1 MGRNPVD
8 AKTYPLQE
16 ILKPERRYIIPTF
29 QRDYE
34 WTLEGQWKL
43 LFEDLENT
51 ADRLVDAR
59 ASQSENSAILK
70 NREQNVTPH
79 FLGAIVCASLPF
91 ATGGVALRSVI
102 DGQQRLT
109 TIQLLSRGL
118 LDVLQETGSE
128 RRKSV
133 RRMLFNPDDV
143 VDSPEEVYK
152 LWPRRRDR
160 EVWPTA
166 MGDAVPAYAGSND
179 HLYLRARRYFA
190 EAVRESVRN
199 DAGEPDPE
207 RLQALADALSSL
219 FKLVVID
226 LEDNDDAQVI
236 FEVLNGRQTP
246 LAPID
251 LVKNLLFLRGELG
264 DEDVDRLYET
274 YWAGFDDD
282 WWKVEVGRGH
292 AARGRR
298 DVLLSVWLTAVSG
311 EEANVSHLYREARE
325 YLNAPGAP
333 DTECVLRELSDYA
346 KAYRA
351 IYGAEA
357 VDPRLRASY
366 DRLNEFEITTAV
378 PLLAWLR
385 IAPPDVISLED
396 EVRAVRAVESW
407 AMRRAYVG
415 WQTRGYG
422 THLARVLRT
431 AKNASD
437 AGQNVA
443 DAVVDALQEGAL
455 AWPSDSEVR
464 EAFRTRPFYNAVA
477 QYRIRALFRAIDEQ
491 LRSED
496 PHEPPA
502 AIGFDGLQ
510 VEHVMP
516 RSWMTHWPLIALD
529 GSLVDPNG
537 GDPASMQRVLER
549 RQALDRLGNLTL
561 VTQAFNLD
569 VSNLGWSEKRPEFAK
584 QGALVINKGVA
595 VVEDWTEPEIDARC
609 EFLAAVATR
618 VWPGPVAL
626 GGTERASSA
635 PPQDQPTVVRAEP
648 GGTRSDVP
656 VPGQPVGSVAPLVT
670 ALETVGMRVADADAP
685 WPGWGVVVK
694 CIGGSAYLN
703 RTNVDVRSDQP
714 GQVAAWAA
722 AGKGEERG
730 NYLRI
735 ALQ

>member
-1 MGRNPVD
+1 ME

-34 WTLEGQWKL
+34 WTLDGQWRL
-43 LFEDLENT
+43 LFEDLEST
-51 ADRLVDAR
+51 ADKLVDAR
-59 ASQSENSAILK
+59 ASQSEPVVLK
-70 NREQNVTPH
+70 NKEQNVTPH

-109 TIQLLSRGL
+109 TIQLLVRGL

-143 VDSPEEVYK
+143 VDSPEEVHK

-166 MGDAVPAYAGSND
+166 MGDVVPAYAGSKD
-179 HLYLRARRYFA
+179 HLYLQARRYFA
-190 EAVRESVRN
+190 EAVRESARN
-199 DAGEPDPE
+199 DAGEPDSE
-207 RLQALADALSSL
+207 RLLALADALSSL

-236 FEVLNGRQTP
+236 FEVLNGRQSP
-246 LAPID
+246 LAAID
-251 LVKNLLFLRGELG
+251 LVKNLLFLRGELA
-264 DEDVDRLYET
+264 DEDVDRLYDT

-282 WWKVEVGRGH
+282 WWKAVVGRGH

-298 DVLLSVWLTAVSG
+298 DVLLSVWLTGVSG
-311 EEANVSHLYREARE
+311 DEANVSHLYREARE
-325 YLNAPGAP
+325 YLNGPGAP
-333 DTECVLRELSDYA
+333 DTEHVLRELSDYA

-357 VDPRLRASY
+357 VDPRLRKSY

-385 IAPPDVISLED
+385 IAPPEVISLDD

-407 AMRRAYVG
+407 AMRRSYVG

-422 THLARVLRT
+422 THLARVLRA

-437 AGQNVA
+437 AGTNVG
-443 DAVVDALQEGAL
+443 DAVVDALQDGAL
-455 AWPSDSEVR
+455 AWPSDGEVR

-477 QYRIRALFRAIDEQ
+477 QYRIRALFRAIDDQ

-510 VEHVMP
+510 VEHVLP
-516 RSWMTHWPLIALD
+516 RSWMTHWPLIAPD
-529 GSLVDPNG
+529 GTPVDP
-537 GDPASMQRVLER
+537 DAEDAASMQRVLER

-569 VSNLGWSEKRPEFAK
+569 VSNLGWSAKRPEFAK
-584 QGALVINKGVA
+584 QGALVINRGVA
-595 VVEDWTEPEIDARC
+595 SVEDWNESEIDARC
-609 EFLAAVATR
+609 ALLAAVATR
-618 VWPGPVAL
+618 VWPGPVSL
-626 GGTERASSA
+626 GGTARARSA
-635 PPQDQPTVVRAEP
+635 PMPNQPMAVAGEP
-648 GGTRSDVP
+648 VGTGPDAP

-714 GQVAAWAA
+714 GQVATWAA
-722 AGKGEERG
+722 AGRGEERG
-730 NYLRI
+730 AYLRI
-735 ALQ
+735 ALR

>member
-1 MGRNPVD
+1 MD

-34 WTLEGQWKL
+34 WTLDGQWRL
-43 LFEDLENT
+43 LFEDLEST
-51 ADRLVDAR
+51 ADKLVDAR
-59 ASQSENSAILK
+59 AGQVDNAVVLK
-70 NREQNVTPH
+70 NKEQNVTPH

-109 TIQLLSRGL
+109 TIQLLVRGL
-118 LDVLQETGSE
+118 LDVLQETGSD

-143 VDSPEEVYK
+143 VDSPEEVHK

-166 MGDAVPAYAGSND
+166 MADVVPAYAGSKD
-179 HLYLRARRYFA
+179 HLYLQARRYFA
-190 EAVRESVRN
+190 EAVRESARS
-199 DAGEPDPE
+199 DASELNSE

-246 LAPID
+246 LAAID
-251 LVKNLLFLRGELG
+251 LVKNLLFLRGELA

-282 WWKVEVGRGH
+282 WWKDVVGRGH
-292 AARGRR
+292 AARARR
-298 DVLLSVWLTAVSG
+298 DVLLSVWLTGVSG
-311 EEANVSHLYREARE
+311 EEANVSHLYRETRE
-325 YLNAPGAP
+325 YLNGPAAP
-333 DTECVLRELSDYA
+333 DTEQVLRELSDYA
-346 KAYRA
+346 KAYRT

-385 IAPPDVISLED
+385 IAAPEVISLDD

-407 AMRRAYVG
+407 AMRRSYVG

-422 THLARVLRT
+422 THLARVLRA
-431 AKNASD
+431 AKNATD
-437 AGQNVA
+437 TGTNVA
-443 DAVVDALQEGAL
+443 DAVVDALQDGAL
-455 AWPSDSEVR
+455 AWPSDDEVR

-477 QYRIRALFRAIDEQ
+477 QYRIRALFRAIDDQ
-491 LRSED
+491 LRSDD

-502 AIGFDGLQ
+502 AISFGGLQ
-510 VEHVMP
+510 IEHVMP
-516 RSWMTHWPLIALD
+516 RSWMTHWPLIGLD
-529 GSLVDPNG
+529 GAPVDPHAR
-537 GDPASMQRVLER
+537 DAASVQRVLER

-569 VSNLGWSEKRPEFAK
+569 VSNLGWSAKRPEFAK
-584 QGALVINKGVA
+584 QAALVINKGVA
-595 VVEDWTEPEIDARC
+595 TVDDWTESEIDARGVL
-609 EFLAAVATR
+609 LADVATR

-626 GGTERASSA
+626 GGTARASAA
-635 PPQDQPTVVRAEP
+635 PASNQPLAVAAESIAT
-648 GGTRSDVP
+648 GAGAP

-670 ALETVGMRVADADAP
+670 ALDTVGMRVADADSP

-703 RTNVDVRSDQP
+703 RTNVDLRSDQS
-714 GQVAAWAA
+714 GQVSKWAA
-722 AGKGEERG
+722 AGLGEERG

-735 ALQ
+735 ALR

>member
-1 MGRNPVD
+1 VD

-43 LFEDLENT
+43 LFEDLEST
-51 ADRLVDAR
+51 ADKLVAAR
-59 ASQSENSAILK
+59 ASQNANPVALK
-70 NREQNVTPH
+70 NTEQNVTPH

-109 TIQLLSRGL
+109 TIQLLVRGM
-118 LDVLQETGSE
+118 LDVLQETGSD

-143 VDSPEEVYK
+143 VDSPEEVHK

-166 MGDAVPAYAGSND
+166 MADEVPAYTGSQD

-199 DAGEPDPE
+199 DVGELDPE

-251 LVKNLLFLRGELG
+251 LVKNLLFLRGELA
-264 DEDVDRLYET
+264 DDDVDRLYDT
-274 YWAGFDDD
+274 YWADFDDD
-282 WWKVEVGRGH
+282 WWKAVVGRGH

-311 EEANVSHLYREARE
+311 DEANVSHLYREARE
-325 YLNAPGAP
+325 YLNGPSAP
-333 DTECVLRELSDYA
+333 DTEHVLRELSEYA

-357 VDPRLRASY
+357 VDSRLRTSF

-385 IAPPDVISLED
+385 IAPPEVISLDD

-407 AMRRAYVG
+407 AMRRSYVG

-422 THLARVLRT
+422 THLARVLRA
-431 AKNASD
+431 AKSASE
-437 AGQNVA
+437 AGENVA
-443 DAVVDALQEGAL
+443 DAVVDSLQSGAL
-455 AWPSDSEVR
+455 AWPTDEEVR
-464 EAFRTRPFYNAVA
+464 EAFLNRPFYNAVA
-477 QYRIRALFRAIDEQ
+477 QYRIRVLFRAIDDQ

-502 AIGFDGLQ
+502 AIGFNGLQ
-510 VEHVMP
+510 IEHVLP
-516 RSWMTHWPLIALD
+516 RSWATHWPLAD
-529 GSLVDPNG
+529 SLGNPVDPDSN
-537 GDPASMQRVLER
+537 DPATVHRVLQR

-569 VSNLGWSEKRPEFAK
+569 VSNLGWSAKRPEFAK

-595 VVEDWTEPEIDARC
+595 AVADWNEAEIDARGAH
-609 EFLAAVATR
+609 LAEVATR
-618 VWPGPVAL
+618 VWPSPEAL
-626 GGTERASSA
+626 GGSA
-635 PPQDQPTVVRAEP
+635 PASIAPASASPTPTVSESVVL
-648 GGTRSDVP
+648 GSDAP

-670 ALETVGMRVADADAP
+670 ALETVGMQVADAESP
-685 WPGWGVVVK
+685 WPGWGIVVK
-694 CIGGSAYLN
+694 CVGGSAYLN
-703 RTNVDVRSDQP
+703 RTNVDVRSDLP
-714 GQVAAWAA
+714 GQVASWAES
-722 AGKGEERG
+722 GLGEERG

-735 ALQ
+735 MLP

>member
-1 MGRNPVD
+1 MD

-34 WTLEGQWKL
+34 WTLDGQWRL
-43 LFEDLENT
+43 LFEDLEST

-59 ASQSENSAILK
+59 ASQNEASVVLK
-70 NREQNVTPH
+70 NKEQNVTPH

-109 TIQLLSRGL
+109 TIQLLVRGL
-118 LDVLQETGSE
+118 LDVLQEAGSD

-143 VDSPEEVYK
+143 VDSPEEVHK

-166 MGDAVPAYAGSND
+166 MGDAIPAYAGSSD
-179 HLYLRARRYFA
+179 HLYLRARRFFA

-199 DAGEPDPE
+199 DAGEPDPD

-251 LVKNLLFLRGELG
+251 LVKNLLFLRGELA
-264 DEDVDRLYET
+264 DEDVDRLYDT

-282 WWKVEVGRGH
+282 WWKDVVGRGH

-298 DVLLSVWLTAVSG
+298 DVLLSVWLTAVTG

-325 YLNAPGAP
+325 YLNRPDAP
-333 DTECVLRELSDYA
+333 DTEHVLRELSDYA

-351 IYGAEA
+351 IYGAET
-357 VDPRLRASY
+357 VDPRLRPSY

-385 IAPPDVISLED
+385 IASPDVVSLDD

-407 AMRRAYVG
+407 AMRRSYVG

-422 THLARVLRT
+422 THLARVLRA
-431 AKNASD
+431 AKNAS
-437 AGQNVA
+437 GEGRNVA
-443 DAVVDALQEGAL
+443 DAVVDALQDGAL
-455 AWPSDSEVR
+455 AWPSDDVMQ

-477 QYRIRALFRAIDEQ
+477 QYRIRALFRAIDDQ

-510 VEHVMP
+510 IEHVMP
-516 RSWMTHWPLIALD
+516 RSWMTHWPLLGVD
-529 GSLVDPNG
+529 GTPVDP
-537 GDPASMQRVLER
+537 DATDAASVQRVLER

-569 VSNLGWSEKRPEFAK
+569 VSNLGWPAKRPEFAK
-584 QGALVINKGVA
+584 QGALVINKSIA
-595 VVEDWTEPEIDARC
+595 AVEDWTEAEIDARAA
-609 EFLAAVATR
+609 FLAAVATR
-618 VWPGPVAL
+618 VWPGPLAL
-626 GGTERASSA
+626 GGTVRANSA
-635 PPQDQPTVVRAEP
+635 QAPSQPMAVRAEP
-648 GGTRSDVP
+648 GAPESDAP

-694 CIGGSAYLN
+694 CVGGSAYLN
-703 RTNVDVRSDQP
+703 RTNVDVRSDEP
-714 GQVAAWAA
+714 GRVATWAA
-722 AGKGEERG
+722 AGLGEERG
-730 NYLRI
+730 SYLRI
-735 ALQ
+735 ALR

>member
-1 MGRNPVD
+1 MD

-34 WTLEGQWKL
+34 WTLDGQWRL
-43 LFEDLENT
+43 LFEDLEST
-51 ADRLVDAR
+51 ADRLLDAR
-59 ASQSENSAILK
+59 ASQSESSVVLK
-70 NREQNVTPH
+70 NKEQNVTPH

-109 TIQLLSRGL
+109 TIQLLVRGL
-118 LDVLQETGSE
+118 LDVLQEAGSD

-143 VDSPEEVYK
+143 VDSPEEVHK

-166 MGDAVPAYAGSND
+166 MGDAVPAYAGSKD

-190 EAVRESVRN
+190 EAVRESVRS
-199 DAGEPDPE
+199 DAGEPDSE

-226 LEDNDDAQVI
+226 LEENDDAQVI

-246 LAPID
+246 LAAID
-251 LVKNLLFLRGELG
+251 LVKNLLFLRGELA

-282 WWKVEVGRGH
+282 WWKAVVGRGH

-298 DVLLSVWLTAVSG
+298 DVLLSVWLTGVSG
-311 EEANVSHLYREARE
+311 VEANVSHLYREARE
-325 YLNAPGAP
+325 YLNGPGAP
-333 DTECVLRELSDYA
+333 DTEHVLRELSDYA

-357 VDPRLRASY
+357 VDPRLRTSY

-385 IAPPDVISLED
+385 IASPEVISLDD

-407 AMRRAYVG
+407 AMRRSYVG

-422 THLARVLRT
+422 THLTRVLRA
-431 AKNASD
+431 AKNASN
-437 AGQNVA
+437 AGKNVG
-443 DAVVDALQEGAL
+443 DAVVDALQDGAL
-455 AWPSDSEVR
+455 AWPSDGEVR
-464 EAFRTRPFYNAVA
+464 EAFRTRSFYNGVA
-477 QYRIRALFRAIDEQ
+477 QYRIRALFRAIDDL

-502 AIGFDGLQ
+502 AIGFDDLQ
-510 VEHVMP
+510 IEHVLP
-516 RSWMTHWPLIALD
+516 RSWMTHWPLIGFD
-529 GSLVDPNG
+529 GTPVDPDA
-537 GDPASMQRVLER
+537 GDAASVQRVLER

-569 VSNLGWSEKRPEFAK
+569 VSNLGWSAKRPEFAK
-584 QGALVINKGVA
+584 QSALVINKGIAA
-595 VVEDWTEPEIDARC
+595 VDDWTESEIDARC
-609 EFLAAVATR
+609 VFLAAVATR
-618 VWPGPVAL
+618 VWLDPVAL
-626 GGTERASSA
+626 GGTARASSA
-635 PPQDQPTVVRAEP
+635 PVPNEHMEPAAERA
-648 GGTRSDVP
+648 GTGSDAP

-670 ALETVGMRVADADAP
+670 ALETVGMRVADADTP

-714 GQVAAWAA
+714 GQVAKWAA
-722 AGKGEERG
+722 AGRGEERG
-730 NYLRI
+730 GYLRI
-735 ALQ
+735 ALR

>member
-1 MGRNPVD
+1 ME

-34 WTLEGQWKL
+34 WTLDGQWRL
-43 LFEDLENT
+43 LFDDLERT
-51 ADRLVDAR
+51 ADKLVEAR
-59 ASQSENSAILK
+59 ASQSEPVVLK
-70 NREQNVTPH
+70 NKEQSVTPH

-109 TIQLLSRGL
+109 TIQLLVRGL
-118 LDVLQETGSE
+118 LDVLQETGSD

-143 VDSPEEVYK
+143 VESPEEVHK

-166 MGDAVPAYAGSND
+166 MGDMVPAYAGSKD

-190 EAVRESVRN
+190 EAVRESACN
-199 DAGEPDPE
+199 DAGEPDSE
-207 RLQALADALSSL
+207 RLLALADALSSL

-246 LAPID
+246 LAAID
-251 LVKNLLFLRGELG
+251 LVKNLLFLRGELA
-264 DEDVDRLYET
+264 DEDVDRLYDT

-282 WWKVEVGRGH
+282 WWKVVVGRGH

-298 DVLLSVWLTAVSG
+298 DVLLSVWLTGVSG
-311 EEANVSHLYREARE
+311 DEANVGHLYREARE
-325 YLNAPGAP
+325 YLNGPGAP
-333 DTECVLRELSDYA
+333 DTEHVLRELSDYA

-357 VDPRLRASY
+357 VDPRLRTSY

-385 IAPPDVISLED
+385 IAPPEVISLDE

-407 AMRRAYVG
+407 AMRRSYVG

-422 THLARVLRT
+422 THLARVLRA

-437 AGQNVA
+437 AGMNVG
-443 DAVVDALQEGAL
+443 DAVVDALQDGAL
-455 AWPSDSEVR
+455 AWPSDGEVH
-464 EAFRTRPFYNAVA
+464 EAFHTRPFYNAVA
-477 QYRIRALFRAIDEQ
+477 QYRIRALFRAIDDQ

-502 AIGFDGLQ
+502 SIGFDGLQ
-510 VEHVMP
+510 IEHVLP
-516 RSWMTHWPLIALD
+516 RSWMTHWPLTGSD
-529 GSLVDPNG
+529 GTPVDPDA
-537 GDPASMQRVLER
+537 GDAASVQRVSER

-569 VSNLGWSEKRPEFAK
+569 VSNLGWFAKRSEFAK
-584 QGALVINKGVA
+584 QSALVINKGVA
-595 VVEDWTEPEIDARC
+595 GVEDWNESEIDARC
-609 EFLAAVATR
+609 AFLAAVATR

-626 GGTERASSA
+626 GATARASYGPVPN
-635 PPQDQPTVVRAEP
+635 PPMAVAAETV
-648 GGTRSDVP
+648 GTGSDAP
-656 VPGQPVGSVAPLVT
+656 VPGQPVGSVVPLVT
-670 ALETVGMRVADADAP
+670 ALETVGMRVADANAP

-722 AGKGEERG
+722 AGRGEERG
-730 NYLRI
+730 AYLRI
-735 ALQ
+735 ALR

>member
-1 MGRNPVD
+1 MD

-34 WTLEGQWKL
+34 WTLDGQWRL
-43 LFEDLENT
+43 LFEDLEST
-51 ADRLVDAR
+51 ADKLVDAR
-59 ASQSENSAILK
+59 ASQSVSSVVLRNK
-70 NREQNVTPH
+70 EQNVTPH

-91 ATGGVALRSVI
+91 ATGSVALRSVI

-109 TIQLLSRGL
+109 TIQLMVRGL
-118 LDVLQETGSE
+118 LDVLQEAGSD
-128 RRKSV
+128 RSKSV

-143 VDSPEEVYK
+143 VDSPEEVHK

-166 MGDAVPAYAGSND
+166 MADVVPAYAGSKD
-179 HLYLRARRYFA
+179 HLYLQARRYFA
-190 EAVRESVRN
+190 EAVRESART
-199 DAGEPDPE
+199 DAGDLNSE

-246 LAPID
+246 LAAID
-251 LVKNLLFLRGELG
+251 LVKNLLFLRGELA
-264 DEDVDRLYET
+264 DEDVDRLYDT

-282 WWKVEVGRGH
+282 WWKDFVGRGH

-298 DVLLSVWLTAVSG
+298 DVLLSVWLTGVSG

-325 YLNAPGAP
+325 YLNGPGAP
-333 DTECVLRELSDYA
+333 DTEHVLRELSEYA

-357 VDPRLRASY
+357 VDPRLRTSY

-385 IAPPDVISLED
+385 IAAPEVISLDD

-407 AMRRAYVG
+407 AMRRSYVG

-422 THLARVLRT
+422 THLARVLRA

-437 AGQNVA
+437 AGKNVG
-443 DAVVDALQEGAL
+443 DAVVDALQDGAL
-455 AWPSDSEVR
+455 AWPSDDEVR

-477 QYRIRALFRAIDEQ
+477 QYRIRTLFGAIDDQ
-491 LRSED
+491 LRSDD

-502 AIGFDGLQ
+502 SIGFDGLQ
-510 VEHVMP
+510 IEHVMP
-516 RSWMTHWPLIALD
+516 RSWMTHWPLIGSD
-529 GSLVDPNG
+529 GAPVDP
-537 GDPASMQRVLER
+537 DARDAASVQRVLER

-569 VSNLGWSEKRPEFAK
+569 VSNLGWSAKRPEFAK
-584 QGALVINKGVA
+584 QAALVINKGVA
-595 VVEDWTEPEIDARC
+595 AVDDWTESEIDARGV
-609 EFLAAVATR
+609 FLADVATR

-626 GGTERASSA
+626 GGTARASSA
-635 PPQDQPTVVRAEP
+635 PSSNRPRAVAAESVVTGA
-648 GGTRSDVP
+648 GAP
-656 VPGQPVGSVAPLVT
+656 VAGQPVGSVAPLVT

-703 RTNVDVRSDQP
+703 RTNVDVRSDEP

-722 AGKGEERG
+722 AGLGEERG
-730 NYLRI
+730 SYLRI
-735 ALQ
+735 PLL